1 MRIPLL
7 DRRQLRQWLGGCAA
21 SLALA
26 LPAAA
31 QSVPSFSATISADA
45 PETWS
50 GDTAT
55 VLGAPPAS
63 EYDLAPLPADSPAA
77 AAAGAP
83 CESCNG
89 GDGSSCGGFPY
100 NRCGCSSHALFP
112 WFTGPGTCDN
122 WCVGPHWEVA
132 VDGLIMFREDAE
144 LAAIPL
150 DAGYELDLIDQF
162 DHGPGAR
169 VFVTG
174 YNDSDFGLQ
183 VGYEGVNDFHA
194 RALSSLPDDADAL
207 PPDDA
212 DFIDEFSRD
221 IAYESRFNSLEV
233 NFLRRTDFRWKPFA
247 GVRYFELDEDLVD
260 RHTEIRPLVE
270 LEDATPYTDTFN
282 ALLLDNR
289 MIGLQG
295 GVFRDVW
302 RLNRWVS
309 IEPFGNAGV
318 YLNDFRRRTRTEN
331 YVTVIQGDDLTT
343 PENERTEV
351 TNVTR
356 AEFTQEFTELAFVGE
371 AGVTGVLRITPCVAL
386 RGGYQVLAV
395 NGVGTA
401 VDGFLNPGLD
411 PDTLVYHGGHFGVEY
426 VR

>member
-1 MRIPLL
+1 MRIQFF
-7 DRRQLRQWLGGCAA
+7 DRRRLRQWLSGCAA

-31 QSVPSFSATISADA
+31 QSVPSLSGTISADV

-50 GDTAT
+50 GDTTT

-63 EYDLAPLPADSPAA
+63 EYDLAPIAADSPDA

-89 GDGSSCGGFPY
+89 GDGGCGGAYPY

-150 DAGYELDLIDQF
+150 DAGYDLDLIDQF

-174 YNDSDFGLQ
+174 YNDSDYGLQ

-194 RALSSLPDDADAL
+194 RALSSLDDGDAAIVDDA
-207 PPDDA
+207 
-212 DFIDEFSRD
+212 RD

-260 RHTEIRPLVE
+260 RHTDGRPVIVE
-270 LEDATPYTDTFN
+270 PTAATAYTDRFN
-282 ALLLDNR
+282 SLLLDNR

-295 GVFRDVW
+295 GLFRDVW
-302 RLNRWVS
+302 RLNRWISV
-309 IEPFGNAGV
+309 EPFGNAGV

-331 YVTVIQGDDLTT
+331 YVTVIAGDDLTT

-351 TNVTR
+351 TNFTR
-356 AEFTQEFTELAFVGE
+356 SEFTQEFTELAFVGE
-371 AGVTGVLRITPCVAL
+371 AGVTGVLRLTPCVAL